1 MIYNISLSE
10 LNNLLNKLL
19 PGDTVIIKN
28 GIYSNISLEIN
39 SQGSFDKRITIKA
52 QTPGQV
58 ILNGTIILTL
68 SGKYTTVANFVLK
81 DGGVSNGVQVGGLGN
96 RLTGFDIS
104 INNSN
109 GPIVLIKDLKNRVD
123 HCYFHDFS
131 NADVWL
137 RLDRPDTTL
146 NYALIDH
153 NIFRNRKKGTGN
165 GFETIRLGTSHYSL
179 SNSRS
184 IIEQNFFDNC
194 DGEIEIISN
203 KSCENIIYR
212 NTIFNCLGAL
222 TLRHGD
228 RCIVANNSIDQ
239 LSETQSSGLR
249 IAAGK
254 DHILFRNFIQ
264 NTNSQGAVAV
274 NSGNDSGIY
283 NIPVERANILN
294 NVSVNCVSHYIL
306 GSNKFNVQPKN
317 CVLRNNIVYDSLSNP
332 VFLNNAGIQNIYY
345 QDNQYYA
352 TNIGIIKNSTE
363 KLLNPNIFN
372 VNQIDKTQFGYISK
386 VGPLWDTTP
395 ESNEIP
401 IDLEKYYNNLL
412 GRIIQD
418 ISANL

>member
-1 MIYNISLSE
+1 MIYNIPLTD
-10 LNNLLNKLL
+10 LNNLINKLV
-19 PGDTVIIKN
+19 PGDTVIITN
-28 GIYSNISLEIN
+28 GTYSNISLSIN
-39 SQGSFDKRITIKA
+39 CQGTFDKRITIKA

-58 ILNGTIILTL
+58 ILNGTILLSL
-68 SGKYTTVANFVLK
+68 SGKYTTIANFVLK
-81 DGGVSNGVQVGGLGN
+81 EGGVSNGVQIGGIGN

-104 INNSN
+104 INESN
-109 GPIVLIKDLKNRVD
+109 GPIVLIKGLKNRVD

-137 RLDRPDTTL
+137 RLDRPNESL

-203 KSCENIIYR
+203 KSSENIIYR

-228 RCIVANNSIDQ
+228 RSIVANNSIDQ
-239 LSETQSSGLR
+239 INESQSSGLR

-264 NTNSQGAVAV
+264 NTNSQGAISL
-274 NSGNDSGIY
+274 NSGNNSGIY
-283 NIPVERANILN
+283 NIPIERANILN
-294 NVSVNCVSHYIL
+294 NISVNCVSHYIL
-306 GSNKFNVQPKN
+306 GSNKFNVQPAD
-317 CVLRNNIVYDSLSNP
+317 CVMRNNIAYDSLSNP
-332 VFLNNAGIQNIYY
+332 VFLNNSGIQDFYY
-345 QDNQYYA
+345 ADNQYYA
-352 TNIGIIKNSTE
+352 TNFGIIKNPTE

-372 VNQIDKTQFGYISK
+372 VNTIDKSQFGYNNK
-386 VGPLWDTTP
+386 VGPLWDTQP
-395 ESNEIP
+395 ESSEILV
-401 IDLEKYYNNLL
+401 DLEKYYNNLL
-412 GRIIQD
+412 NLIILD
-418 ISANL
+418 ISTSL